1 MKLIKIVLL
10 LLSLLTSSLSFAA
23 FTKPPPPPSTGSA
36 TLDAINKFIYDTVN
50 WQQGDPVPDTGSST
64 LNAIAQSMLDTA
76 NYGSGSSG
84 SAGGGFSGT
93 GAGGS
98 WSSDPYNGNG
108 GSGSGA
114 GAGGSWSSDQNTC
127 SVQYVYLS
135 SVTNKTYSTP
145 EAACDYLKVINNGA
159 GAPGVTFSHAS
170 NDLCYYN
177 NKGSEVAW
185 SRYFKQSNPAYS
197 SSCTC
202 KTGEYYSSTYNKCI
216 PKCDDG
222 RSLYDPSTNTCKVN
236 PQQCQ
241 SPYTLINGVCVPPKQ
256 PDPETK
262 TCPYGY
268 TLDTATNSC
277 VKDPEKPCDPAV
289 QECNPD
295 GTVKCDCCQKLDTI
309 IGNQGVQIGLQ
320 NKSNASLAQIIANQQ
335 TNNLKIDQLNNQ
347 LTQLNSIAQNTNSN
361 LQVIQNQIA
370 ELLKLQKEGV
380 KLDIEPITKKID
392 EIITNANKNQADKLT
407 NDNKNHNDL
416 TGLIAKSLI
425 DSETA
430 KPYLKEIFDYM
441 KQQPQTNASAVGAT
455 DLQPVTDR
463 QDEQTGILKEIRDL
477 FKEDTENPTPPPDVT
492 PEEQESSLNN
502 PLDGLKN
509 YDISQNRFGGAA
521 QCPND
526 RQFVALGATFTI
538 AMSRFCDYLAMF
550 GSVFLAMAYIAGGII
565 VVKGAG
571 GN

>member
-1 MKLIKIVLL
+1 MNNLINNIILFFALL
-10 LLSLLTSSLSFAA
+10 FLSIALFKSVPAHAA
-23 FTKPPPPPSTGSA
+23 VTKPPPPPSTGSA

-64 LNAIAQSMLDTA
+64 LNAIGKAMLDTA

-108 GSGSGA
+108 GAVTPPSGKVCQYSLEFQYGSTDTPSSVCEYWNSRGLNNNWA
-114 GAGGSWSSDQNTC
+114 GKYSYVPNYGNYGGCKGN
-127 SVQYVYLS
+127 LS
-135 SVTNKTYSTP
+135 STTWSI
-145 EAACDYLKVINNGA
+145 AAQC
-159 GAPGVTFSHAS
+159 S
-170 NDLCYYN
+170 
-177 NKGSEVAW
+177 
-185 SRYFKQSNPAYS
+185 QSCPDGQILDQ
-197 SSCTC
+197 
-202 KTGEYYSSTYNKCI
+202 KLNKCI
-216 PKCDDG
+216 PICDE
-222 RSLYDPSTNTCKVN
+222 RSIYDPKMGQCKADPN
-236 PQQCQ
+236 KCL
-241 SPYTLINGVCVPPKQ
+241 SPYTFINGVCVPPKT

-320 NKSNASLAQIIANQQ
+320 NKSNASLSQIIANQQ
-335 TNNLKIDQLNNQ
+335 TNNLKLDQLNNQ

-361 LQVIQNQIA
+361 LQLIQNQIA

-380 KLDIEPITKKID
+380 KLDIQPITKKID

-425 DSETA
+425 DSSTE
-430 KPYLKEIFDYM
+430 KPYLQQIAEHLKENP
-441 KQQPQTNASAVGAT
+441 KV
-455 DLQPVTDR
+455 DLEPVTDR

-477 FKEDTENPTPPPDVT
+477 FKEDKENPTPPPEVT
-492 PEEQESSLNN
+492 PEEQESSLTN

-538 AMSRFCDYLAMF
+538 GMSRFCDYLAMF

>member
-10 LLSLLTSSLSFAA
+10 LLALLTSSFAFAA
-23 FTKPPPPPSTGSA
+23 VTKPPPPPSTGSA

-64 LNAIAQSMLDTA
+64 LNAIGKAMLDTA
-76 NYGSGSSG
+76 NYGTGSSG
-84 SAGGGFSGT
+84 SAGGGFGGT
-93 GAGGS
+93 GAGGD

-108 GSGSGA
+108 GQISPIKDLSCSNIPDPTAFCISKHGANDWWGKTSGKLVGTTVHCVGTTAQTGPPNYSLSMNSCNVTCPNGYTFDSSTKKCVSPCPA
-114 GAGGSWSSDQNTC
+114 GQKLDPN
-127 SVQYVYLS
+127 
-135 SVTNKTYSTP
+135 TNK
-145 EAACDYLKVINNGA
+145 CV
-159 GAPGVTFSHAS
+159 V
-170 NDLCYYN
+170 
-177 NKGSEVAW
+177 
-185 SRYFKQSNPAYS
+185 
-197 SSCTC
+197 
-202 KTGEYYSSTYNKCI
+202 
-216 PKCDDG
+216 
-222 RSLYDPSTNTCKVN
+222 DPN
-236 PQQCQ
+236 QCL
-241 SPYTLINGVCVPPKQ
+241 SPYTFINGVCVPPKQ

-320 NKSNASLAQIIANQQ
+320 NKSNASLSQIIANQQ
-335 TNNLKIDQLNNQ
+335 TNNLKLDQLNNQ

-361 LQVIQNQIA
+361 LQLIQNQIA

-425 DSETA
+425 DSSTEQ
-430 KPYLKEIFDYM
+430 PYLQQIIQHLKEKPDI
-441 KQQPQTNASAVGAT
+441 
-455 DLQPVTDR
+455 DLEPVTDR
-463 QDEQTGILKEIRDL
+463 QDEQTDILKEIRDL
-477 FKEDTENPTPPPDVT
+477 FKEDKENPTPPPEVT

-509 YDISQNRFGGAA
+509 YDISQNRFGASQV
-521 QCPND
+521 QCPPD

-538 AMSRFCDYLAMF
+538 GMSQYCGQMQILGY
-550 GSVFLAMAYIAGGII
+550 VFLMMSYIAGGII

>member
-1 MKLIKIVLL
+1 MKLLKIVLL
-10 LLSLLTSSLSFAA
+10 LLALLTSSFAFA
-23 FTKPPPPPSTGSA
+23 TVTKPPPPPSTGSA

-64 LNAIAQSMLDTA
+64 LNAIGQSMIDTA
-76 NYGSGSSG
+76 NYGNGSSG
-84 SAGGGFSGT
+84 SAGGGFGGT
-93 GAGGS
+93 GAGGD

-108 GSGSGA
+108 GAGSGA
-114 GAGGSWSSDQNTC
+114 
-127 SVQYVYLS
+127 
-135 SVTNKTYSTP
+135 STDACQWIATVNQSKLFP
-145 EAACDYLKVINNGA
+145 TREAAGA
-159 GAPGVTFSHAS
+159 YSCMVAANVGSFVGFTNLVGADWHEVK
-170 NDLCYYN
+170 CE
-177 NKGSEVAW
+177 KGVAW
-185 SRYFKQSNPAYS
+185 TVKRSCDNLSCPEGTKLDSTTKQCKPICDNRSIFDPVTK
-197 SSCTC
+197 TC
-202 KTGEYYSSTYNKCI
+202 KPDPNKC
-216 PKCDDG
+216 
-222 RSLYDPSTNTCKVN
+222 L
-236 PQQCQ
+236 
-241 SPYTLINGVCVPPKQ
+241 SPYTLINGVCVPPKT

-277 VKDPEKPCDPAV
+277 VKDPDKPCDPAV
-289 QECNPD
+289 QQCNPD

-361 LQVIQNQIA
+361 LQLIQNQIA

-392 EIITNANKNQADKLT
+392 EIIINANKNQSDKLI

-416 TGLIAKSLI
+416 TSLIAKSLVNSS
-425 DSETA
+425 SE
-430 KPYLKEIFDYM
+430 KPYLQQIAEHLKENP
-441 KQQPQTNASAVGAT
+441 KV
-455 DLQPVTDR
+455 DLEPVTDR
-463 QDEQTGILKEIRDL
+463 QDEQTDLLKEIRDL
-477 FKEDTENPTPPPDVT
+477 FKEDKENPTPPPEVT

-509 YDISQNRFGGAA
+509 YDISQNRFGVSQV
-521 QCPND
+521 QCPPD
-526 RQFVALGATFTI
+526 PQFVLLGATFTI
-538 AMSRFCDYLAMF
+538 GMSQYCGQIQILGY
-550 GSVFLAMAYIAGGII
+550 VFLMMAYIAGGII

>member
-1 MKLIKIVLL
+1 MKNIIDHIILFFALL
-10 LLSLLTSSLSFAA
+10 FIIIALLNPLSAHAA
-23 FTKPPPPPSTGSA
+23 VTKPPPPPSTGSS

-50 WQQGDPVPDTGSST
+50 WQQGDPVPDTGSSI
-64 LNAIAQSMLDTA
+64 LNAIGKSMLDTA

-84 SAGGGFSGT
+84 SAGGGSSGSG

-98 WSSDPYNGNG
+98 WGGTGANDPYTGNG
-108 GSGSGA
+108 GSLGGSGA
-114 GAGGSWSSDQNTC
+114 GGDWATC
-127 SVQYVYLS
+127 SVVPFNDGKVYSATTPDGVCKSIGSNWFARSDGSGYYRCSTGSVSTS
-135 SVTNKTYSTP
+135 SFYCNIPTCPTGQAYDKT
-145 EAACDYLKVINNGA
+145 LK
-159 GAPGVTFSHAS
+159 
-170 NDLCYYN
+170 
-177 NKGSEVAW
+177 
-185 SRYFKQSNPAYS
+185 
-197 SSCTC
+197 
-202 KTGEYYSSTYNKCI
+202 KCI
-216 PKCDDG
+216 TVCPE
-222 RSLYDPSTNTCKVN
+222 RTVYDRTTNTCKVD
-236 PQQCQ
+236 PKQCQ

-268 TLDTATNSC
+268 TLTNGAC
-277 VKDPEKPCDPAV
+277 VKDPDKPCDPAV
-289 QECNPD
+289 QQCNPD

-361 LQVIQNQIA
+361 LQLIQNQIA

-392 EIITNANKNQADKLT
+392 EIITNANKNQSDKLT

-425 DSETA
+425 DSSNE
-430 KPYLKEIFDYM
+430 KPYLQQIVEHLKENP
-441 KQQPQTNASAVGAT
+441 KV
-455 DLQPVTDR
+455 DLEPVTDR
-463 QDEQTGILKEIRDL
+463 QDEQTDLLKEIRDL
-477 FKEDTENPTPPPDVT
+477 FKEDKENPTPPPEVT
-492 PEEQESSLNN
+492 PEEQESSLTN

-509 YDISQNRFGGAA
+509 YDISQNRFNASG
-521 QCPND
+521 QCPAD
-526 RQFVALGATFTI
+526 RQFQALGATFSI
-538 AMSRFCDYLAMF
+538 PFASLCNILSMLGGFFVALS
-550 GSVFLAMAYIAGGII
+550 YIAGGII
-565 VVKGAG
+565 IVKGAG